1 MINEDRNISIP
12 PMPEMPKGTVA
23 PPPESA
29 RLEAD
34 DTQQQILL
42 KLDAIMQALG
52 IKNINANSREESSDG
67 R

>member
-1 MINEDRNISIP
+1 MTDDGKYVIP
-12 PMPEMPKGTVA
+12 PFPEMPKSPPV

-29 RLEAD
+29 QLVND

>member
-1 MINEDRNISIP
+1 MTVENNNGILP
-12 PMPEMPKGTVA
+12 FLEMPKS
-23 PPPESA
+23 PPCPP
-29 RLEAD
+29 LERAHLKSD

-52 IKNINANSREESSDG
+52 IKNIETPTGKESSNG

>member
-1 MINEDRNISIP
+1 MTDEGKYVIP
-12 PMPEMPKGTVA
+12 PFPEMPKSPPL
-23 PPPESA
+23 PPPERA
-29 RLEAD
+29 HLKAD

-52 IKNINANSREESSDG
+52 IKNIENPNGKESSNG

>member
-1 MINEDRNISIP
+1 MTVENNSGILP
-12 PMPEMPKGTVA
+12 FLEMPKSPPC
-23 PPPESA
+23 PPPESV

-42 KLDAIMQALG
+42 KLDAIMKALG
-52 IKNINANSREESSDG
+52 IKNIETPNGKESSNG

>member
-1 MINEDRNISIP
+1 MTDDEKYVIP
-12 PMPEMPKGTVA
+12 PFPEMPKSPPV

-29 RLEAD
+29 RLVND

-42 KLDAIMQALG
+42 RLDAIMQALG

>member
-1 MINEDRNISIP
+1 MTDEKKYDIP
-12 PMPEMPKGTVA
+12 PFPEMPKSPPC
-23 PPPESA
+23 PPPERA
-29 RLEAD
+29 HLKAD

-52 IKNINANSREESSDG
+52 IKNIETPIGKESSNG